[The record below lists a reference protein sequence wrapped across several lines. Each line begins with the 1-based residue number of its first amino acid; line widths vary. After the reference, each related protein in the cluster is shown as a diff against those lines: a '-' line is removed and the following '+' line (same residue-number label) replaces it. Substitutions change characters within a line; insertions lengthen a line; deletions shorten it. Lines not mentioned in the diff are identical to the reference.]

1 MRHLTHTVKSCPAPG
16 PLHCPVRD
24 GNPNVTHDTTR
35 DVCVLA
41 RLEAVNY
48 YFKAV
53 ERLMFDL
60 SIWRCTPELK
70 VRARHVEV
78 VLHVW

>member
-1 MRHLTHTVKSCPAPG
+1 
-16 PLHCPVRD
+16 
-24 GNPNVTHDTTR
+24 VTHDTTR

-70 VRARHVEV
+70 VTREG
-78 VLHVW
+78 VLHVRAPGCSRAAAGNGSGGTRGYSNHN